1 MKSKQVNQNGKVTNS
16 SPRVKVNY
24 QVFIITS
31 SNIEILKI
39 LSLPHAVYNEVI
51 IKVPKTVQ
59 CMTL

>member
-1 MKSKQVNQNGKVTNS
+1 VKSKQVNQNGKVTNS

-51 IKVPKTVQ
+51 IKVPKTAQ